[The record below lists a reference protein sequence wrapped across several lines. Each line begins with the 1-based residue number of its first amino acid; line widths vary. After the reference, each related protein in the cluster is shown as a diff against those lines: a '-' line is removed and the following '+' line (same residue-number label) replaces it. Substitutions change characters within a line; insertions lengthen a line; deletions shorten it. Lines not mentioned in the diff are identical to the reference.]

1 MSKKAIIIVLDS
13 VGIGELPDA
22 AAYGDKGADTLGHII
37 NTCHPE
43 LPNMMGLGL
52 ANIDGASF
60 PGKVD
65 APKGCYGKLREVS
78 AGKDTTTGHWEIA
91 GIQLEHAFP
100 TFPNGFPQD
109 FIEKYEKAIGRGT
122 IGNKRVFRH
131 DDSGRAGRGASQDR
145 QAHRLHLGGQR
156 VPDRGERSHR
166 AAE

>member
-1 MSKKAIIIVLDS
+1 MNKKAIIIVLDS

-122 IGNKRVFRH
+122 IGNISRP
-131 DDSGRAGRGASQDR
+131 ASSSSIRLRTACSRLR
-145 QAHRLHLGGQR
+145 QTKPSCR
-156 VPDRGERSHR
+156 
-166 AAE
+166 

>member
-1 MSKKAIIIVLDS
+1 MNKKAIIIVLDS

-65 APKGCYGKLREVS
+65 VPKGCYGKLREVS

-109 FIEKYEKAIGRGT
+109 FIEKYEKAIGPSATRRLPARRFWMSWARN
-122 IGNKRVFRH
+122 ISRP
-131 DDSGRAGRGASQDR
+131 ASSSSIRLRTACSRLR
-145 QAHRLHLGGQR
+145 QTKPSCR
-156 VPDRGERSHR
+156 
-166 AAE
+166 